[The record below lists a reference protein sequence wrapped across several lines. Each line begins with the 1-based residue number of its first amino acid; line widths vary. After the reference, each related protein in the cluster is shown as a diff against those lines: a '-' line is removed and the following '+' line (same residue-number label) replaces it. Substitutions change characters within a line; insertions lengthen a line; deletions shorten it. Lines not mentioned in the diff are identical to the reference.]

1 MLSYISSYFSGKK
14 LNKTLVESYI
24 FAISIKD
31 NIEELKEIFENL
43 LPNIPLDN
51 YYSIDVYNELFS
63 EFDYDQINNFSN
75 NLCKKIEEKMKDN
88 LEQLNY
94 CTELLLNF
102 TVSIFVK
109 FNTVREL
116 ITKSYNII
124 IENKKNENL
133 NKILSKSFPFNI
145 FILCVNAITNEEFF
159 FRKDIFQKEVDKFD
173 FTYRLMNII
182 FCIVHIC
189 DSNFEKSAKSS
200 IEFFDPF
207 KLFLFLQEEKNKKNI
222 FISQENQK
230 KFLIK
235 LYNTSIHNFETL
247 VNNKINPIIDKKK
260 FEKFIFMN
268 IYMLWYLLCD
278 RNKNILNDMNSN
290 NSYNTKV
297 KNTFNIKTISILK
310 KICEINEIKVN
321 EEQGVNEVIKKY
333 NNFFNKIIL
342 EELEKTNDIFMVF
355 IQNVY
360 TNIYYLSDIA
370 KNLIKI
376 IILYIFEI
384 YPDFCEMICLKKE
397 LIGKILEN
405 IFPYNVIDLMILF
418 RFSKSTNFYFA
429 IKLAKITLEQMFLN
443 CIINFLETK
452 KDSDNT
458 KNNHYEFIL
467 YFSLLTAKNFS
478 KKLKY
483 LSELALQKLSE
494 FANYINNISD
504 NINSENFYNNLIILI
519 LYYQIDYGIMTNL
532 DVPSKIIFSRLKN
545 LEHIIKIINEYKE
558 YYKNNLEYDEVIK
571 KDIWE
576 KFGKVSI
583 KYLTFFKE
591 INDEIKKNG
600 LDVNLSSEEDVI
612 NIINRKSY
620 KSKEDLIEDENIF
633 SNKTE
638 KYIISYVYGNDLYK
652 IYNY

>member
-1 MLSYISSYFSGKK
+1 MFSFISSYFTGQK
-14 LNKTLVESYI
+14 LNKNVVESYI
-24 FAISIKD
+24 IAISKKN
-31 NIEELKEIFENL
+31 NIEELNEIFENL

-51 YYSIDVYNELFS
+51 YYSIEVYNELFS
-63 EFDYDQINNFSN
+63 EFDYEQINIFSN
-75 NLCKKIEEKMKDN
+75 NLCAKIEQKMKDN
-88 LEQLNY
+88 LDQLNY

-102 TVSIFVK
+102 TVSIFVR
-109 FNTVREL
+109 FNTIREL
-116 ITKSYNII
+116 ITKSYNNIL
-124 IENKKNENL
+124 ENKNNENI
-133 NKILSKSFPFNI
+133 NTILSKSFPFNVV
-145 FILCVNAITNEEFF
+145 ILCINAITNEEFF

-189 DSNFEKSAKSS
+189 DSNFEKSSQSS
-200 IEFFDPF
+200 IEFLDTI
-207 KLFLFLQEEKNKKNI
+207 KLFLFLQDEKNV
-222 FISQENQK
+222 FISKENQK
-230 KFLIK
+230 KFLLK

-268 IYMLWYLLCD
+268 IYLLWYLLCD

-290 NSYNTKV
+290 STNNKV
-297 KNTFNIKTISILK
+297 KNTFNIKTISIIK
-310 KICEINEIKVN
+310 KICEIKDNGIDDIIN
-321 EEQGVNEVIKKY
+321 KY
-333 NNFFNKIIL
+333 NNYFNSLIL
-342 EELEKTNDIFMVF
+342 EELEKTNDKFMLF

-360 TNIYYLSDIA
+360 MNLYYLSDIA
-370 KNLIKI
+370 QNLIKI

-384 YPDFCEMICLKKE
+384 FPDFCEMICLKKE

-405 IFPYNVIDLMILF
+405 IFPYNVYDLMILY
-418 RFSKSTNFYFA
+418 RFSKSTNFYIA

-452 KDSDNT
+452 KNDKN
-458 KNNHYEFIL
+458 KNNNDFEFIL

-483 LSELALQKLSE
+483 LSDLAIQKLSE
-494 FANYINNISD
+494 FENYINN
-504 NINSENFYNNLIILI
+504 NNEINSENFYDNLTILI
-519 LYYQIDYGIMTNL
+519 LYYEIDYGIITSL
-532 DVPSKIIFSRLKN
+532 DVPSKIIFNRLKSMDR
-545 LEHIIKIINEYKE
+545 IIKIINEYKE
-558 YYKNNLEYDEVIK
+558 YYKNNLEYDEFAR

-583 KYLTFFKE
+583 KYLSFFKN
-591 INDEIKKNG
+591 IIDEIKQSG
-600 LDVNLSSEEDVI
+600 LDIKLSNEEDVI

-620 KSKEDLIEDENIF
+620 KTSDELIEDEKIF
-633 SNKTE
+633 NNKTE
-638 KYIISYVYGNDLYK
+638 KFIISYVYGNDLYK

>member
-1 MLSYISSYFSGKK
+1 
-14 LNKTLVESYI
+14 
-24 FAISIKD
+24 
-31 NIEELKEIFENL
+31 
-43 LPNIPLDN
+43 
-51 YYSIDVYNELFS
+51 
-63 EFDYDQINNFSN
+63 
-75 NLCKKIEEKMKDN
+75 MKDD
-88 LEQLNY
+88 LDQLNY

-102 TVSIFVK
+102 TVSIFVR
-109 FNTVREL
+109 FNTIREL

-124 IENKKNENL
+124 LENNNNENMSI
-133 NKILSKSFPFNI
+133 ILSKSFPFNV

-189 DSNFEKSAKSS
+189 DSNFEKSSQSS
-200 IEFFDPF
+200 IEFLDTI
-207 KLFLFLQEEKNKKNI
+207 KLFLFLQDEKNI

-247 VNNKINPIIDKKK
+247 VNNRINPIIDKKK

-268 IYMLWYLLCD
+268 IYLLWYLLCD

-290 NSYNTKV
+290 NTNNNKV
-297 KNTFNIKTISILK
+297 KNTFNIKTISIIK
-310 KICEINEIKVN
+310 KICEIKEK
-321 EEQGVNEVIKKY
+321 GVDDIINTY
-333 NNFFNKIIL
+333 NNYFSNIIL
-342 EELEKTNDIFMVF
+342 EELEKTNDKFMLF

-360 TNIYYLSDIA
+360 MNLYYLSDIA
-370 KNLIKI
+370 QNLIKI

-384 YPDFCEMICLKKE
+384 FPDFCEMICLKKE

-405 IFPYNVIDLMILF
+405 IFPYNVYDLMILY
-418 RFSKSTNFYFA
+418 RFSKSTNFYIA

-452 KDSDNT
+452 KNN
-458 KNNHYEFIL
+458 KNSNNNDVEFIL

-483 LSELALQKLSE
+483 LSNLAIQKLSE
-494 FANYINNISD
+494 FENYINNNSE
-504 NINSENFYNNLIILI
+504 INSENFYDNLSILI
-519 LYYQIDYGIMTNL
+519 LYYEIDYGIITSL
-532 DVPSKIIFSRLKN
+532 DVPSKLIFNRLKN
-545 LEHIIKIINEYKE
+545 IDHIIKIINEYKE
-558 YYKNNLEYDEVIK
+558 YYKNNLEYDEFAR

-583 KYLTFFKE
+583 KYLSFFKN
-591 INDEIKKNG
+591 IIDEVKKNG
-600 LDVNLSSEEDVI
+600 LDIKLSNEEDII

-620 KSKEDLIEDENIF
+620 KTSDELIEDEKIF
-633 SNKTE
+633 NNKAE
-638 KYIISYVYGNDLYK
+638 KFIISYVYGNDLYK

>member
-1 MLSYISSYFSGKK
+1 MFSFISSYFTGQK
-14 LNKTLVESYI
+14 LNKNVVESYI
-24 FAISIKD
+24 YAISKKN
-31 NIEELKEIFENL
+31 NIEELNEIFENL

-51 YYSIDVYNELFS
+51 YYSIEVYNELFS
-63 EFDYDQINNFSN
+63 EFDYEQINIFSN
-75 NLCKKIEEKMKDN
+75 NLCAKIEQKMKDN
-88 LEQLNY
+88 LDQLNY

-102 TVSIFVK
+102 TVSIFVR
-109 FNTVREL
+109 FNTIREL
-116 ITKSYNII
+116 ITKSYNNIL
-124 IENKKNENL
+124 ENKNNENI
-133 NKILSKSFPFNI
+133 NTILSKSFPFNVV
-145 FILCVNAITNEEFF
+145 ILCINAITNEEFF

-189 DSNFEKSAKSS
+189 DSNFEKSSQSS
-200 IEFFDPF
+200 IEFLDTI
-207 KLFLFLQEEKNKKNI
+207 KLFLFLQDEKNV
-222 FISQENQK
+222 FISKENQK
-230 KFLIK
+230 KFLLK

-268 IYMLWYLLCD
+268 IYLLWYLLCD

-290 NSYNTKV
+290 NTNNKV
-297 KNTFNIKTISILK
+297 KNTFNIKTISIIK
-310 KICEINEIKVN
+310 KICEIKDNGIDDIIN
-321 EEQGVNEVIKKY
+321 KY
-333 NNFFNKIIL
+333 NNYFNSLIL
-342 EELEKTNDIFMVF
+342 EELEKTNDKFMLF

-360 TNIYYLSDIA
+360 MNLYYLSDIA
-370 KNLIKI
+370 QNLIKI

-384 YPDFCEMICLKKE
+384 FPDFCEMICLKKE

-405 IFPYNVIDLMILF
+405 IFPYNVYDLMILY
-418 RFSKSTNFYFA
+418 RFSKSTNFYIA

-452 KDSDNT
+452 KNDKN
-458 KNNHYEFIL
+458 KNNNDFEFIL

-483 LSELALQKLSE
+483 LSDLAIQKLSE
-494 FANYINNISD
+494 FENYINN
-504 NINSENFYNNLIILI
+504 NNEINSENFYDNLTILI
-519 LYYQIDYGIMTNL
+519 LYYEIDYGIITSL
-532 DVPSKIIFSRLKN
+532 DVPSKIIFNRLKSMDR
-545 LEHIIKIINEYKE
+545 IIKIINEYKE
-558 YYKNNLEYDEVIK
+558 YYKNNLEYDEFAR

-583 KYLTFFKE
+583 KYLSFFKN
-591 INDEIKKNG
+591 IIDEIKQSG
-600 LDVNLSSEEDVI
+600 LDIKLSNEEDVI

-620 KSKEDLIEDENIF
+620 KTSDELIEDEKIF
-633 SNKTE
+633 NNKTE
-638 KYIISYVYGNDLYK
+638 KFIISYVYGNDLYK

>member
-1 MLSYISSYFSGKK
+1 MFSFISSYFTGQK
-14 LNKTLVESYI
+14 LNKNVVESYI
-24 FAISIKD
+24 YAISKKN
-31 NIEELKEIFENL
+31 NIEELNEIFENL

-51 YYSIDVYNELFS
+51 YYSIEVYNELFS
-63 EFDYDQINNFSN
+63 EFDYEQINIFSN
-75 NLCKKIEEKMKDN
+75 NLCAKIEQKMKDN
-88 LEQLNY
+88 LDQLNY

-102 TVSIFVK
+102 TVSIFVR
-109 FNTVREL
+109 FNTIREL
-116 ITKSYNII
+116 ITKSYNNIL
-124 IENKKNENL
+124 ENKNNENI
-133 NKILSKSFPFNI
+133 NTILSKSFPFNVV
-145 FILCVNAITNEEFF
+145 ILCVNAITNEEFF

-189 DSNFEKSAKSS
+189 DSNFEKSSQSS
-200 IEFFDPF
+200 IEFLDTI
-207 KLFLFLQEEKNKKNI
+207 KLFLFLQDEKNV
-222 FISQENQK
+222 FISKENQK
-230 KFLIK
+230 KFLLK

-268 IYMLWYLLCD
+268 IYLLWYLLCD

-290 NSYNTKV
+290 NTNNKV
-297 KNTFNIKTISILK
+297 KNTFNIKTISIIK
-310 KICEINEIKVN
+310 KICEIKDNGIDDIIN
-321 EEQGVNEVIKKY
+321 KY
-333 NNFFNKIIL
+333 NNYFNSLIL
-342 EELEKTNDIFMVF
+342 EELEKTNDKFMLF

-360 TNIYYLSDIA
+360 MNLYYLSDIA
-370 KNLIKI
+370 QNLIKI

-384 YPDFCEMICLKKE
+384 FPDFCEMICLKKE

-405 IFPYNVIDLMILF
+405 IFPYNVYDLMILY
-418 RFSKSTNFYFA
+418 RFSKSTNFYIA

-452 KDSDNT
+452 KNDKN
-458 KNNHYEFIL
+458 KNNNDFEFIL

-483 LSELALQKLSE
+483 LSDLAIQKLSE
-494 FANYINNISD
+494 FENYINN
-504 NINSENFYNNLIILI
+504 NNEINSENFYDNLTILI
-519 LYYQIDYGIMTNL
+519 LYYEIDYGIITSL
-532 DVPSKIIFSRLKN
+532 DVPSKIIFNRLKSIDR
-545 LEHIIKIINEYKE
+545 IIKIINEYKE
-558 YYKNNLEYDEVIK
+558 YYKNNLEYDEFAR

-583 KYLTFFKE
+583 KYLSFFKN
-591 INDEIKKNG
+591 IIDEIRQSG
-600 LDVNLSSEEDVI
+600 LDIKLSNEEDVI

-620 KSKEDLIEDENIF
+620 KTSDELIEDEKIF
-633 SNKTE
+633 NNKTE
-638 KYIISYVYGNDLYK
+638 KFIISYVYGNDLYK

>member
-1 MLSYISSYFSGKK
+1 MFSFISSYFTGQK
-14 LNKTLVESYI
+14 LNKNLVESYI
-24 FAISIKD
+24 YAISKKN
-31 NIEELKEIFENL
+31 NIEELNEIFENL

-51 YYSIDVYNELFS
+51 YYSIEVYNELFS
-63 EFDYDQINNFSN
+63 EFDYEQINTFSN
-75 NLCKKIEEKMKDN
+75 NLCSKIEQKMKDD
-88 LEQLNY
+88 LDQLNY

-102 TVSIFVK
+102 TVSIFVR
-109 FNTVREL
+109 FNTIREL

-124 IENKKNENL
+124 LENNNNENMSI
-133 NKILSKSFPFNI
+133 ILSKSFPFNV

-189 DSNFEKSAKSS
+189 DSNFEKSSQSS
-200 IEFFDPF
+200 IEFLDTI
-207 KLFLFLQEEKNKKNI
+207 KLFLFLQDEKNI

-268 IYMLWYLLCD
+268 IYLLWYLLCD

-290 NSYNTKV
+290 NTDNNKV
-297 KNTFNIKTISILK
+297 KNTFNIKTISIIK
-310 KICEINEIKVN
+310 KICEIKEN
-321 EEQGVNEVIKKY
+321 GVDDIINKY
-333 NNFFNKIIL
+333 NNYFSNIIL
-342 EELEKTNDIFMVF
+342 EELEKTNDKFMLF

-360 TNIYYLSDIA
+360 MNLYYLSDIA
-370 KNLIKI
+370 QNLIKI

-384 YPDFCEMICLKKE
+384 FPDFCEMICLKKE

-405 IFPYNVIDLMILF
+405 IFPYNVYDLMILY
-418 RFSKSTNFYFA
+418 RFSKSTNFYIA

-452 KDSDNT
+452 KNN
-458 KNNHYEFIL
+458 KNSNNNDVEFIL

-483 LSELALQKLSE
+483 LSNLAIQKLSE
-494 FANYINNISD
+494 FENYINNNSE
-504 NINSENFYNNLIILI
+504 INSENFYDNLSILI
-519 LYYQIDYGIMTNL
+519 LYYEIDYGIITSL
-532 DVPSKIIFSRLKN
+532 DVPSKLIFNRLKN
-545 LEHIIKIINEYKE
+545 IDHIIKIINEYKE
-558 YYKNNLEYDEVIK
+558 YYKNNLEYDEFAR

-583 KYLTFFKE
+583 KYLSFFKN
-591 INDEIKKNG
+591 IIDEVKKNG
-600 LDVNLSSEEDVI
+600 LDIKLSNEEDII

-620 KSKEDLIEDENIF
+620 KTSDELIEDEKIF
-633 SNKTE
+633 NNKAE
-638 KYIISYVYGNDLYK
+638 KFIISYVYGNDLYK

>member
-1 MLSYISSYFSGKK
+1 MFSFISSYFTGQK
-14 LNKTLVESYI
+14 LNKNFVESYI
-24 FAISIKD
+24 YAISKKN
-31 NIEELKEIFENL
+31 NIEELNEIFENL

-63 EFDYDQINNFSN
+63 EFDYEQINTFSN
-75 NLCKKIEEKMKDN
+75 NLCSKIEQKMKDD
-88 LEQLNY
+88 LDQLNY

-102 TVSIFVK
+102 TVSIFVR
-109 FNTVREL
+109 FNTIREL

-124 IENKKNENL
+124 LENNNNENMSI
-133 NKILSKSFPFNI
+133 ILSKSFPFNV

-189 DSNFEKSAKSS
+189 DSNFEKSSQSS
-200 IEFFDPF
+200 IEFLDTI
-207 KLFLFLQEEKNKKNI
+207 KLFLFLQDEKNI

-268 IYMLWYLLCD
+268 IYLLWYLLCD

-290 NSYNTKV
+290 NTNNNKV
-297 KNTFNIKTISILK
+297 KNTFNIKTISIIK
-310 KICEINEIKVN
+310 KICEIKEN
-321 EEQGVNEVIKKY
+321 GVDDIINKY
-333 NNFFNKIIL
+333 NNYFNNIIL
-342 EELEKTNDIFMVF
+342 EELEKTNDKFMLF

-360 TNIYYLSDIA
+360 MNLYYLSDIA
-370 KNLIKI
+370 QNLIKI

-384 YPDFCEMICLKKE
+384 FPDFCEMICLKKE

-405 IFPYNVIDLMILF
+405 IFPYNVYDLMILY
-418 RFSKSTNFYFA
+418 RFSKSTNFYIA

-452 KDSDNT
+452 KNN
-458 KNNHYEFIL
+458 KNSNNNDVEFIL

-483 LSELALQKLSE
+483 LSDLAIQKLSE
-494 FANYINNISD
+494 FENYINNNSE
-504 NINSENFYNNLIILI
+504 INSENFYDNLSILI
-519 LYYQIDYGIMTNL
+519 LYYEIDYGIITSL
-532 DVPSKIIFSRLKN
+532 DVPSKLIFNRLKN
-545 LEHIIKIINEYKE
+545 IDHIIKIINEYKE
-558 YYKNNLEYDEVIK
+558 YYKNNLEYDEFAR

-583 KYLTFFKE
+583 KYLSFFKN
-591 INDEIKKNG
+591 IIDEVKKNG
-600 LDVNLSSEEDVI
+600 LDIKLSNEEDII

-620 KSKEDLIEDENIF
+620 KTSDELIEDEKIF
-633 SNKTE
+633 NNKTE
-638 KYIISYVYGNDLYK
+638 KFIISYVYGNDLYK